1 MATAAAG
8 RGAQSMNFMY
18 FKPILR
24 KAYHRKSTSP
34 DMISD
39 TVKLNAEE
47 VKSKGTVMKDHN
59 DDNWWVP
66 DDRTGIFYPKGQEK
80 VIEDVPSAAGKA
92 TNYGDINWFSN
103 HEDCL

>member
-8 RGAQSMNFMY
+8 RGAQSMNFTY

-34 DMISD
+34 DTISD
-39 TVKLNAEE
+39 TVKLKSEDQ
-47 VKSKGTVMKDHN
+47 VKCNKSVMKN
-59 DDNWWVP
+59 QDDSWWVP

-80 VIEDVPSAAGKA
+80 VIEDVPSAAGRDFGA
-92 TNYGDINWFSN
+92 VNWFSN
-103 HEDCL
+103 HEDYL

>member
-18 FKPILR
+18 FKPMLR

-39 TVKLNAEE
+39 TVKLNGEE
-47 VKSKGTVMKDHN
+47 VKSSKGVMKNH
-59 DDNWWVP
+59 DDSWWVP
-66 DDRTGIFYPKGQEK
+66 DDRTGIFYPKGHEK
-80 VIEDVPSAAGKA
+80 VIEDVPSAAGRDFGA
-92 TNYGDINWFSN
+92 INWFSN